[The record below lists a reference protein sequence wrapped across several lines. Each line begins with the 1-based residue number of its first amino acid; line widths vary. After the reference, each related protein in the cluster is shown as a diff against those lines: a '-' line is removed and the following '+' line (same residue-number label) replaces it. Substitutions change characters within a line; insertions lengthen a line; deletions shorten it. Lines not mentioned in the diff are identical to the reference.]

1 MRRPRATIVMTNLFI
16 ALSITQRPHL
26 THGLD
31 GALPRAAPDLC
42 RQSPSKWLESAGV
55 SQRPLDV
62 DLRHPLAPVMT
73 EVRIVERSRRLVSR
87 LGDLSDQVLGR
98 AGALQWREERGDIDG
113 VRTHGAQRTT
123 SRAHRAVIPADR
135 DRHAED
141 RKVKGRAAAEFP
153 VGAGH
158 PAARGGEL
166 APGGGLDRL
175 PCGGAVPP

>member
-1 MRRPRATIVMTNLFI
+1 MRRARATIGMTNLFI

-73 EVRIVERSRRLVSR
+73 EIRIVERSRGFVSR
-87 LGDLSDQVLGR
+87 LGDLRDQVLGR

-113 VRTHGAQRTT
+113 VRPHSAQRTT
-123 SRAHRAVIPADR
+123 SLAHRAVIPADR
-135 DRHAED
+135 DRHAEA
-141 RKVKGRAAAEFP
+141 RNGKGRPSAELP
-153 VGAGH
+153 VTAG
-158 PAARGGEL
+158 
-166 APGGGLDRL
+166 
-175 PCGGAVPP
+175 